1 MLVDVVVGRRT
12 GEEQLRYDARVWLEG
27 LLQLPR
33 MPMLRTRAIARAAV
47 VDCLRDERI
56 ELARFVAGW
65 MEPDTQAALRA
76 MLARIGK

>member
-1 MLVDVVVGRRT
+1 MLIIPT
-12 GEEQLRYDARVWLEG
+12 EA

-33 MPMLRTRAIARAAV
+33 APMLRTRRIARAAAI
-47 VDCLRDERI
+47 DCLRDERI
-56 ELARFVAGW
+56 QLSTFVSGW

>member
-1 MLVDVVVGRRT
+1 MDEITGIDDVATR
-12 GEEQLRYDARVWLEG
+12 ARVWLEA

-33 MPMLRTRAIARAAV
+33 APMLRTRRIARAAAI
-47 VDCLRDERI
+47 DCLRDERI
-56 ELARFVAGW
+56 QLSTFVSGW

>member
-1 MLVDVVVGRRT
+1 LVDELTDIDDVAVRA
-12 GEEQLRYDARVWLEG
+12 QAWLED
-27 LLQLPR
+27 LLKLPT
-33 MPMLRTRAIARAAV
+33 MPMRETRRIARAAV

-56 ELARFVAGW
+56 DLERFVSAW

>member
-1 MLVDVVVGRRT
+1 MAWHLYA
-12 GEEQLRYDARVWLEG
+12 LRIDFA
-27 LLQLPR
+27 
-33 MPMLRTRAIARAAV
+33 AIGKARAAV